1 MIQNKTFETIP
12 EEWTK
17 TLQNVE
23 VVVEYGEDIPEDADA
38 YTEVID
44 GVHHVAIRGFCDE
57 ATINHELIH
66 VYDKNTQLSDFWDF
80 HKVFDCPIAELP
92 NYEVLAYAL
101 EELHPVEIIEVLE
114 KYFEAM
120 LNDLSEQ
127 QGEYLEMI
135 DAL

>member
-66 VYDKNTQLSDFWDF
+66 VYDRVHNLSENIDF
-80 HKVFDCPIAELP
+80 HAIFDCPLEELP
-92 NYEVLAYAL
+92 TYEVLAYSL
-101 EELHPVEIIEVLE
+101 EEADPVQIIRIL
-114 KYFEAM
+114 KDFSEAI
-120 LNDLSEQ
+120 NK
-127 QGEYLEMI
+127 
-135 DAL
+135 